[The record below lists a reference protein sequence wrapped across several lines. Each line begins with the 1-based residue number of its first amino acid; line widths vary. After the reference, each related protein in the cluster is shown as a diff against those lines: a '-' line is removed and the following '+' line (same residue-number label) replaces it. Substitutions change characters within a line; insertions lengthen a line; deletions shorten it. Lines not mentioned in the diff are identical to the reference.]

1 VQLIAASEIIDMCEP
16 PANALRRKKDSSIH
30 VGARMVRDGEWQQL
44 NANILQIEN
53 EYYSSVRPKQ
63 ILQGE
68 EKPTLALARRG
79 FNVTGIDICPAFIHF
94 ARSQATEEGLDNVVF
109 LTADLRADS
118 SLPSGFGV
126 VYCFD
131 TFGLLGEEDEQK
143 LLQKMAAA
151 LNPGGLLLIDCPQR
165 DAQSPSRIWWP
176 LKGGYL
182 LMETRWDAKTGMSHI
197 EPRFITEDG
206 ELLNLVDPYDRSRN
220 EHTGALRYLYAPEEL
235 ARQIHR
241 AGLYAQSVPHQRKG
255 YYMLAARATGS

>member
-1 VQLIAASEIIDMCEP
+1 MEPRSEKWNSYWAQLLRIDFFEGHWEMY
-16 PANALRRKKDSSIH
+16 RKVAD
-30 VGARMVRDGEWQQL
+30 ARAEWLEQAFRL
-44 NANILQIEN
+44 
-53 EYYSSVRPKQ
+53 ST
-63 ILQGE
+63 
-68 EKPTLALARRG
+68 EKPILSCACGEGGIELALARRG